1 MIQRTSV
8 NWMTQQRTPH
18 HVTSTE
24 GLVTNSTTHKR
35 FATVC
40 RKVGNWSGVQTKML
54 QGICGAFRL
63 CLWPLFSNSKVR
75 EFKLNFFCEWVKG
88 GVRTPYFLRA
98 SEKKMKV
105 YKEKFTSVLFTFT
118 IYGGKQ
124 WYYLPDLAK
133 TWLCGLNY
141 HDGQIPFGEHFQN
154 YNFIVLVSRLPHNA
168 PCHRV

>member
-1 MIQRTSV
+1 MSYNFKETNDDSTNICELNDATKDAAPRDFHGRPGYKYYD
-8 NWMTQQRTPH
+8 TQ
-18 HVTSTE
+18 
-24 GLVTNSTTHKR
+24 K
-35 FATVC
+35 VC
-40 RKVGNWSGVQTKML
+40 RKVGNWSGVQTKMR
-54 QGICGAFRL
+54 QRICGAFRL

-88 GVRTPYFLRA
+88 GVRTPYFLSA

-133 TWLCGLNY
+133 T
-141 HDGQIPFGEHFQN
+141 
-154 YNFIVLVSRLPHNA
+154 
-168 PCHRV
+168 